1 MHHWQEIN
9 EGRQFCRSWKNLD
22 ERKLSA
28 MDIPL
33 VIGVI
38 SSLGLTALLV
48 VLMERSHRRTA
59 RLSRTPFGADLE
71 GDRDIA
77 RTLAEIEAVRA
88 RTSAEKPPSK
98 GTGSDRAAGRHQP
111 ARSPARQAAEFWE

>member
-9 EGRQFCRSWKNLD
+9 EGRQFCRSWKNID

-28 MDIPL
+28 MDTPL

-88 RTSAEKPPSK
+88 RTAAEKPPSQ
-98 GTGSDRAAGRHQP
+98 GTGQ
-111 ARSPARQAAEFWE
+111 RSRS